1 MRTNQPIGLASFF
14 AAKAAKK
21 DPELLVSKS
30 QEAKD

>member
-1 MRTNQPIGLASFF
+1 LASFF